1 MSSLFFF
8 SHVWLLIIFL
18 LEMFNSPSA
27 SPSARNQ
34 CVTGNAIAPTTA
46 PNPRCLRLLNL
57 SFCLM
62 HIFILPTMNVSFQCA
77 LVCEKSPHCQEPPAP
92 QRSWMFAYFLF
103 PLAFLLLLW
112 TTLDI
117 PLFLGHVAACP
128 VGVIV
133 AGCVSVVPSSASGVV
148 RQVVG
153 GNVQVSAWSG

>member
-1 MSSLFFF
+1 
-8 SHVWLLIIFL
+8 
-18 LEMFNSPSA
+18 MFNSPSA
-27 SPSARNQ
+27 SPFARNQ

-92 QRSWMFAYFLF
+92 TRSSMFTFIFFSSGISVA
-103 PLAFLLLLW
+103 
-112 TTLDI
+112 LDYTRHT
-117 PLFLGHVAACP
+117 LFLGKFVACP
-128 VGVIV
+128 VGVVV
-133 AGCVSVVPSSASGVV
+133 AGCVSMVPSSASGVV

-153 GNVQVSAWSG
+153 GNVQVSA